1 MKLDEFAAQPSS
13 WLRAGGAFTDVVVST
28 SARLSR
34 NVDGY
39 GFVNRAAKFD
49 LEKLLRETRGAVGEA
64 LAAYDATLFDYSA
77 GSPTSAETRFMLER
91 RLVDSDFSEATAPR
105 ALLVED
111 NEAFSLMLNGQDHL
125 RFLAHAPGLAAKELW
140 ARLDAL
146 DNLVESRLR
155 YAFDDNYGY
164 LAANP
169 LNAGT
174 GLNFSV
180 KLHLPGILET
190 GEMTRALRSFKKV
203 GLEYDLSEG
212 DETPYVITTGAL
224 GSSEDE
230 VASLVD
236 EVIQSVTAYERRARQ
251 VILDAGRQEFLDR
264 CYRALG
270 ILQSSRIMSLKEAR
284 MLLSS
289 LRLGAALNLLEGP
302 SLLDID
308 QLTLEIYPGHLR
320 MLSIAEGLKPDET
333 TEDEYRARRLRSRLA
348 SLS

>member
-1 MKLDEFAAQPSS
+1 MKLDELAAQPSS
-13 WLRAGGAFTDVVVST
+13 WLRAGGALNDVVVFY

-49 LEKLLRETRGAVGEA
+49 LGKLLRETRAATADA
-64 LAAYDATLFDYSA
+64 LADYDATFFDYSSVA
-77 GSPTSAETRFMLER
+77 PTHAEISFMHER
-91 RLVDSDFSEATAPR
+91 RLIDSDFTSASAPS

-111 NEAFSLMLNGQDHL
+111 SEAFSLMFNGQDHL
-125 RFLAHAPGLAAKELW
+125 RFLVNAPGLAAKELW

-174 GLNFSV
+174 GLNISV
-180 KLHLPGILET
+180 KLHLPGLLET

-203 GLEYDLSEG
+203 GLEYDLWEG
-212 DETPYVITTGAL
+212 EEMPYVLTTGSL
-224 GSSEDE
+224 GSSEEE

-236 EVIQSVTAYERRARQ
+236 EVVQSAATYERKARQ
-251 VILDAGRQEFLDR
+251 ALLEEGRQELLDR

-270 ILQSSRIMSLKEAR
+270 ILQTSRIMSLKEAR
-284 MLLSS
+284 GLLSS
-289 LRLGAALNLLEGP
+289 LRLGVALKVLEGP

-308 QLTLEIYPGHLR
+308 QMLLEIYPGHLR
-320 MLSIAEGLKPDET
+320 MLSTEEGATPKDAS
-333 TEDEYRARRLRSRLA
+333 EDELRARRLRSRLA
-348 SLS
+348 SLT